1 MILLSLHQCGFF
13 KRKSYEDEEEID
25 NTVEPQKDEIVT
37 GL

>member
-25 NTVEPQKDEIVT
+25 NTEPQKDEIVT